1 MNIVGFHLH
10 EVSRIVQFGTESGMV
25 VARGQE
31 KWGNRTQYVMDT
43 AVQFYE
49 IKNVWRWI
57 MITLAQQCE
66 CS

>member
-1 MNIVGFHLH
+1 
-10 EVSRIVQFGTESGMV
+10 VQFGTESGMV